1 MTLRRSCIKAVTS
14 FWIKLTTF
22 GGYVFYNSIFLSK
35 YTIFFFDKLYTCPFF
50 DNRSDV
56 SEAGPERMISSL
68 WIKNGIIEGY
78 WDKTSSGRFYTWNKE
93 INNTRLTF
101 AGLSWCLLTWIVLR
115 IWLFR
120 LLSCL
125 NLKTKNKQITQN
137 LLPLEIDHH
146 LLIQIQMFYRNRSP
160 IVKKIK
166 QTILS
171 FSELQMVIVKLK

>member
-1 MTLRRSCIKAVTS
+1 
-14 FWIKLTTF
+14 
-22 GGYVFYNSIFLSK
+22 
-35 YTIFFFDKLYTCPFF
+35 
-50 DNRSDV
+50 
-56 SEAGPERMISSL
+56 MISSL

-160 IVKKIK
+160 NSEEDKTNHTFIFWTSDGNCEIKIAKLSRIVFASLIAFSLNKL
-166 QTILS
+166 QCVCTMILYY
-171 FSELQMVIVKLK
+171 FK